1 MLILSRKL
9 GERIVINLPLRE
21 GRGVEN
27 ITITVIDID
36 RGKIRIGIDAPRDL
50 PVYRTEL
57 LERMEREGL
66 ENAKGYEGDA
76 GRQQQGQDAGG
87 RGTGPNSAGIL

>member
-1 MLILSRKL
+1 MLVLSRRL
-9 GERIVINLPLRE
+9 GEKIVINLPARE

-27 ITITVIDID
+27 ITIIVMDID

-66 ENAKGYEGDA
+66 ENAKGYEGGG
-76 GRQQQGQDAGG
+76 GRQQQGQDQRSTGTDPAGV
-87 RGTGPNSAGIL
+87 L